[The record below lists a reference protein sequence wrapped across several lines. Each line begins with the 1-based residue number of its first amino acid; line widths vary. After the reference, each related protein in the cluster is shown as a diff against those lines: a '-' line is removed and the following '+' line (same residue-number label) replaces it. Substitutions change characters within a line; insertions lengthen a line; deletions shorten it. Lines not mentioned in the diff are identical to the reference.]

1 MKKVFAASLF
11 FTVIF
16 STLQIFGMPQIETF
30 DWKKSKKIAKGV
42 KYATWEKKSP
52 RLMKIFAVRIDLSNP
67 DLKFHITGRAE
78 NWGEKMP
85 DFPKRLIRTK
95 RETTLDFL
103 KKSRKKRTKM
113 VAAFNASPWT
123 PWEKPFTHTYA
134 DRLGLII
141 SNGELVSYPNG
152 RASLII
158 DKKGKIYMD
167 SVKKDADLSNIANA
181 VTGFSFVLRNGV
193 VSGANKALAPRT
205 GYGLSKD
212 KKYLYIFV
220 VDGRQPQYSMGM
232 THKEVGDFLHYLGAF
247 DGINMDGGGSSSMVL
262 FRKGKA
268 KMVNHQP
275 GNGMRKVG
283 SSLGISVD

>member
-1 MKKVFAASLF
+1 MKNFTAKLLLLCSVLVAVQF
-11 FTVIF
+11 F
-16 STLQIFGMPQIETF
+16 ETSAEEKF
-30 DWKKSKKIAKGV
+30 NWSNSRKIAKGV
-42 KYATWEKKSP
+42 LYTQWEKNQP

-67 DLKFHITGRAE
+67 KLKFHITGKAE

-85 DFPKRLIRTK
+85 DHPKSIIRTK

-103 KKSRKKRTKM
+103 KKARKNKIKM
-113 VAAFNASPWT
+113 VAAFNASPWS

-141 SNGELVSYPNG
+141 SNGELVSMPNG

-158 DKKGKIYMD
+158 DKKGQIYMD
-167 SVKKDADLSNIANA
+167 SIKKDADISNIANA
-181 VTGFSFVLRNGV
+181 VTGFSFVLRQGV
-193 VSGANKALAPRT
+193 VSGADKALAPRT

-220 VDGRQPQYSMGM
+220 VDGRQPKYSMGM
-232 THKEVGDFLHYLGAF
+232 THKEVGDFLKYLGAF

-262 FRKGKA
+262 FRKGKV
-268 KMVNHQP
+268 KMVNQQP
-275 GNGMRKVG
+275 GKSMRKVG
-283 SSLGISVD
+283 SSLGISVE